1 MSESDHVL
9 NGEDEKLKKGAFVS
23 FRFVFVFVCR
33 SVGRSVGEILFTVF
47 TGAGDTNTLK
57 QM

>member
-33 SVGRSVGEILFTVF
+33 SVGRSVKYFLQFSLVLVTRIL
-47 TGAGDTNTLK
+47 
-57 QM
+57 